1 MNNSIRG
8 IVIDAGHGGD
18 DPGAIGN
25 GIVEK
30 DYTLK
35 ISKYMYDRLKESGIP
50 VMLTRDSDITLSP
63 TERVNRVKNAFGPY
77 ENVLVISNHI
87 NAGGGDGAEVIY
99 ALRNDATLANSIL
112 SKLANVGQNIRGAY
126 QRRSMVNPNNDYYF
140 MQRNSSPLES
150 ITIEYGFLDSNKDD
164 VSQLKNNWQ
173 KYTDAA
179 VEGILNYIQNTDED
193 NNVYI
198 VKAGDSLYS
207 IAKKYNTTVL
217 ELKNINNLVSDNLK
231 IGQKIILPITTNN
244 SNNYYIVKG
253 GDTLYSIA
261 RKYNMSVQEL
271 MSINNLTTD
280 NLYVGQKLYLVS
292 DNNKEEN
299 IYIVKLGDTLY
310 SIAKRYNVSVNDIMN
325 TNNLT
330 SSLLTIGQEL
340 IIP

>member
-140 MQRNSSPLES
+140 MQRNTSPLES

-261 RKYNMSVQEL
+261 RKYNMPVQEL